1 MPITFDE
8 LQQRLK
14 VERDRLLR
22 QLEQLRASAPAVGEM
37 KEGSPYGKKE
47 EGASEA
53 FELEKRLAVEKRLMG
68 TLSEIE
74 HALRKFE
81 KGTYGTCDTCGRA
94 VEIGA
99 CVCAM
104 VSVGVI
110 GWHTMRARSLW
121 LLGSTFGIALAVK
134 AGSGAVLVPDGGAW
148 LWITPG
154 ALADVDEETLDGLWR
169 SNFGSVLW
177 TAQALNKAS

>member
-53 FELEKRLAVEKRLMG
+53 FELEKRLAVEKRLVA
-68 TLSEIE
+68 TLSDID

-81 KGTYGTCDTCGRA
+81 KGTYGTCDMCGRA
-94 VEIGA
+94 VEIERLEVLPQA
-99 CVCAM
+99 NLCLNCKAQQ
-104 VSVGVI
+104 S
-110 GWHTMRARSLW
+110 RN
-121 LLGSTFGIALAVK
+121 VK
-134 AGSGAVLVPDGGAW
+134 GKF
-148 LWITPG
+148 PG
-154 ALADVDEETLDGLWR
+154 R
-169 SNFGSVLW
+169 
-177 TAQALNKAS
+177 

>member
-8 LQQRLK
+8 LLQRLK
-14 VERDRLLR
+14 EERDRLLR

-94 VEIGA
+94 VEIERLEVLPQA
-99 CVCAM
+99 NLCLNC
-104 VSVGVI
+104 
-110 GWHTMRARSLW
+110 
-121 LLGSTFGIALAVK
+121 K
-134 AGSGAVLVPDGGAW
+134 AQQSRNIKGRF
-148 LWITPG
+148 PG
-154 ALADVDEETLDGLWR
+154 R
-169 SNFGSVLW
+169 
-177 TAQALNKAS
+177 